1 MNPDAPGA
9 LRSAEV
15 RTPSRSSLRAAFG
28 NILMLQKFLDF
39 EELCSKQVRHG
50 IHANITSEKV
60 EILQRSF
67 LACIDEFLDSLF
79 EDR

>member
-1 MNPDAPGA
+1 
-9 LRSAEV
+9 
-15 RTPSRSSLRAAFG
+15 
-28 NILMLQKFLDF
+28 MLQKFLDF
-39 EELCSKQVRHG
+39 EELCSKQIRHG
-50 IHANITSEKV
+50 IHANIASEKV